1 VLPGASILSA
11 KLFRNRGATLGLPG
25 ISVERQGDHVKI
37 IFAFLLFTVLGALFF
52 VPLQPQT
59 AGTRLQM
66 GAHWDDGTA
75 VKGTVTVAAAQAV
88 GPEAVVDSKPLAGG
102 VAQLKTPTAG
112 NSLYNVTVKDEAG
125 TQLAKF
131 PINMAM
137 ANRKD
142 IQRSEIE
149 LVFRKDSKSLKS
161 AQSRLA
167 LGS

>member
-1 VLPGASILSA
+1 M
-11 KLFRNRGATLGLPG
+11 
-25 ISVERQGDHVKI
+25 KI

-88 GPEAVVDSKPLAGG
+88 GPEAVIDSKPLADG
-102 VAQLKTPTAG
+102 VAQLKTPTVG

-137 ANRKD
+137 AMANPKD